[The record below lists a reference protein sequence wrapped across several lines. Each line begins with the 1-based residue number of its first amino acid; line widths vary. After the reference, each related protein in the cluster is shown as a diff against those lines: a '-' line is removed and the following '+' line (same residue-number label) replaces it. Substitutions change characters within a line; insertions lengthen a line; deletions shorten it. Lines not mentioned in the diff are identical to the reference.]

1 MRITRLRGT
10 LVTLCVTALATGA
23 LAATAAPASA
33 ATAPAV
39 SAQQALPEP
48 DDDPFYDPADGYQSK
63 APGTVLKQR
72 EVTAFGLKATQL
84 QLRSTDAKDRPITVI
99 TTLIVP
105 PGSYPLGKRPLLS
118 YQPAT
123 DSLGDQCNPSYTLRT
138 NSEKEFALLSI
149 GLAKGWAVVV
159 TDYQGPRNAYGPG
172 RLEGHAVL
180 DGIRAVKSLPALGVA
195 ESKVGLWGYSG
206 GGLASGWAAELQ
218 PTYAPELK
226 LAGVAAGG
234 MPSDFRPAAK
244 VMDGSLFSGL
254 ALGAIIGIA
263 REYPELETLMNDA
276 GRQLMKDAGDMCVGD
291 LATNYAFKH
300 LKDYTTSADPLNEP
314 VAKHVLDLNTM
325 GSDNPSAPVYLFH
338 SFFDELIPYATAQ
351 KINNQW
357 CAQGTKVTFY
367 TDYLSEHSTLAVT
380 GAPSAVAYL
389 SARFNGITVPST
401 C

>member
-1 MRITRLRGT
+1 MRITPLRGT

-23 LAATAAPASA
+23 LAATAPATAAPA
-33 ATAPAV
+33 TA
-39 SAQQALPEP
+39 SAQQAIPEP
-48 DDDPFYDPADGYQSK
+48 DDDPFYDPADGYESK

-72 EVTAFGLKATQL
+72 EVTTFGLKATQL

-123 DSLGDQCNPSYTLRT
+123 DSLGDQCNPSYTLRM
-138 NSEKEFALLSI
+138 NSEKEFGLFSM

-180 DGIRAVKSLPALGVA
+180 DGIRAVKSLPALGVS

-234 MPSDFRPAAK
+234 MPPDFRAAAE

-254 ALGAIIGIA
+254 ALGAIVGIM
-263 REYPELETLMNDA
+263 REYPELEVLLNDA
-276 GRQLMKDAGDMCVGD
+276 GRQLQHEIGDMCAGD
-291 LATNYAFKH
+291 LASKYALKH
-300 LKDYTTSADPLNEP
+300 IKDYTHSADPLNEP
-314 VAKHVLDLNTM
+314 IAKQVLDQNTM

-338 SFFDELIPYATAQ
+338 SFLDELIPYSTAQ
-351 KINNQW
+351 KINKQW

-367 TDYLSEHSTLAVT
+367 TDYLSEHSSLAVT
-380 GAPSAVAYL
+380 GAPSAVGYL